1 MFKCWNCGTEHESS
15 PTVEQLRAAFDKGY
29 AKGIE
34 SMRKIYLNNK
44 ENNGQ
49 DEG

>member
-1 MFKCWNCGTEHESS
+1 MFKCWNCGTEHESN
-15 PTVEQLRAAFDKGY
+15 PTVEQLRSAFDKGY

-34 SMRKIYLNNK
+34 SMRKIYLTNK
-44 ENNGQ
+44 ENDGQ